1 MEKKTFIVIGSI
13 VIIALL
19 GAWFYLI
26 FSKDSTPAVEN
37 DYELGAVG
45 NEVTVPPEQNT
56 ISTTTTVATRAK
68 LRQITTKPVA
78 GFREIISD
86 NTNTDAESPLPTVY
100 WVEMGTGHI
109 YASDLETK
117 TENRISG
124 TTVGDVNLAEISP
137 TGDFVAFGKREYSKN
152 YPLLVSKIDP
162 SEESLSLREVTAKA
176 EQFSISADG
185 KHLLF
190 ANKTD
195 YGLTGVAYNLTTQN
209 RSDLFKI
216 PFHEAT
222 IQWGG
227 TINNPVYVYPKT
239 SYMLDG
245 FLLEINNGVTK
256 RLPASGIGFSAL
268 ANSQIVLYTSNE
280 KNIPTSRIIDRKTNI
295 NHTLSLSLLP
305 EKCVGTQ
312 AVPFL
317 ICALDRNT
325 ALSSQFPDTWY
336 QGSLRFKDSL
346 WFIRLEDDEVSWEL
360 LTDTT
365 KNELNPTENSGREID
380 ITNVQL
386 GNSSRVVY
394 FINKNDN
401 TLWMYEL

>member
-1 MEKKTFIVIGSI
+1 M
-13 VIIALL
+13 
-19 GAWFYLI
+19 
-26 FSKDSTPAVEN
+26 
-37 DYELGAVG
+37 GAVG
-45 NEVTVPPEQNT
+45 DEVTVPEQN
-56 ISTTTTVATRAK
+56 IIATTTTVTTRAK

-86 NTNTDAESPLPTVY
+86 NTNAESESQLPTVY

-124 TTVGDVNLAEISP
+124 TTVGDVNLADISP
-137 TGDFVAFGKREYSKN
+137 KGDFVAFGKREYSKN

-162 SEESLSLREVTAKA
+162 GEENLSLREVAAKA

-222 IQWGG
+222 IQWGSA
-227 TINNPVYVYPKT
+227 INSPVYVYPKT

-256 RLPASGIGFSAL
+256 RLSASGIGFSAL
-268 ANSQIVLYTSNE
+268 ANSQVILYTSNE
-280 KNIPTSRIIDRKTNI
+280 KNIPTSHIVDRKTKTD
-295 NHTLSLSLLP
+295 HPLSLSLLP

-312 AVPFL
+312 AISFL
-317 ICALDRNT
+317 ICATDRNT
-325 ALSSQFPDTWY
+325 TLPSQFPDTWY
-336 QGSLRFKDSL
+336 QGSLRFQDSL

-380 ITNVQL
+380 ITNIQL